1 MDLRELLD
9 ALFRWAHLIAG
20 IMWVGNSML
29 FNWLDRNLEK
39 SGQLTRLS
47 QGKIF
52 MVHSGAFYD
61 VEKKLLEPGELPDT
75 LHWFKWQNGLTWLT
89 GISLLVIVYY
99 FNHAAFLVDPSVHDV
114 GPTIAITLSISSLF
128 CGWLIYDGIWRTVGE
143 TNPRVATILSI
154 AILFG
159 AIFGFSQVFSGR
171 AAYIQTGVLIGT
183 LMTGNV
189 WLVILPSQKELI
201 AATRSGKDQDPK
213 LSLAA
218 KHRSIH
224 NNYFTFPLLFIML
237 SNHFSAATTHHLNW
251 LILIAVIVGGAGVRH
266 FMNIRYLGGGRQL
279 STGAWLAPALGSL
292 GIAAAGLM
300 VISHMKPAPKYGLDH
315 AVAFTRVQEII
326 GNRCLRCHSL
336 HPSDDVFHAAPV
348 GVMFDTPEQIE
359 TMATRIK
366 YRAYDLGNMPFNNKT
381 GITPSERA
389 ELAAWVDG
397 GALLH

>member
-1 MDLRELLD
+1 MDVRELLD

-20 IMWVGNSML
+20 IMWIGNSML

-61 VEKKLLEPGELPDT
+61 VEKKLLEPGELPEH
-75 LHWFKWQNGLTWLT
+75 LHWFKWQNGITWMT
-89 GISLLVIVYY
+89 GISLLIVVYY
-99 FNHAAFLVDPSVHDV
+99 FNGAAFLVDPSVHDV
-114 GPTIAITLSISSLF
+114 GPTIAITLSICSLF

-143 TNPRVATILSI
+143 TNPRAATVISI
-154 AILFG
+154 VILFG

-189 WLVILPSQKELI
+189 WLVIMPSQRELI
-201 AATRSGKDQDPK
+201 AATKAGRPQDPK
-213 LSLAA
+213 YSIAA

-266 FMNIRYLGGGRQL
+266 FMNIRYLGGGKQL
-279 STGAWLAPALGSL
+279 ATAAWLAPALVSL
-292 GIAAAGLM
+292 AIAVGGMM
-300 VISHMKPAPKYGLDH
+300 VISRVKPTPKYGVDH
-315 AVAFTRVQEII
+315 PVAFARVQEII

-336 HPSDDVFHAAPV
+336 HPSDDIFKAAPV
-348 GVMFDTPEQIE
+348 GVMFDTPEQIQ

-381 GITPSERA
+381 GITPTERA
-389 ELAAWVDG
+389 ELAVWVDA
-397 GALLH
+397 GAHVQ